1 MSLFRG
7 QRIKALSFSL
17 SVFFLVSTSSSG
29 EEFSNQVPVGHG
41 FWGPQ
46 GEGQNA
52 SSKVISLTPAKIK
65 NSKTVNI
72 KEKSRV
78 ESRIPVENNKPIMVV
93 QPSTRDLR
101 TKQKETK
108 DDIWTL
114 GKLIKGLL
122 ANHGLIKAAEATYE
136 AAGERTR
143 EAYGAWFP
151 NLVVGSHVA
160 YEDHHKAETAG
171 DVDLYSRG
179 LDFTATQLLWDFG
192 GGNAG
197 IKIAKLGENIA
208 KNTIEITRQDL
219 LLRAITAYLNL
230 KKAGDTYGYAVSS
243 EQNIKKQTEL
253 ENALVKRGAGLSSDV
268 MQAKQQLA
276 AASALRVQTRGAFKV
291 ARNAYRA
298 VFRVDPPPVSKMK
311 SVSIPV
317 KLIPSNLK
325 EALEIAVRE
334 NPKLAVANTSA
345 DLASKAVDVT
355 RSTLFPRFEIVG
367 TAKHK
372 DNQGGTPGIAEEYSG
387 KLQMSWPINL
397 GGTGVNSLSAAK
409 KDALSTNLQIVE
421 QRYLIEEQVRNA
433 WDSLYT
439 ARTTSAFLRNQAN
452 IAAEFLEVARKE
464 RKGGDR
470 TLLEVLAGE
479 TALIAA
485 NSAARAADA
494 DIRIFAFTLLNA
506 IGRLNLE
513 VIGE

>member
-1 MSLFRG
+1 MPVFKLY
-7 QRIKALSFSL
+7 RIKALSL
-17 SVFFLVSTSSSG
+17 GLVICLLLSTSSYG
-29 EEFSNQVPVGHG
+29 EESVNKVPVGQG

-46 GEGQNA
+46 GGLQNI
-52 SSKVISLTPAKIK
+52 SSKAVVATTKEKK
-65 NSKTVNI
+65 NSKTLDINE
-72 KEKSRV
+72 KEKT
-78 ESRIPVENNKPIMVV
+78 ESYSPLEGNKPIMVAE
-93 QPSTRDLR
+93 PSTRDL
-101 TKQKETK
+101 KPKGKETK

-114 GKLIKGLL
+114 GKVLGGLL
-122 ANHGLIKAAEATYE
+122 ANHGLIRAAEVTYE

-208 KNTIEITRQDL
+208 RDTIEITRQDL

-253 ENALVKRGAGLSSDV
+253 ENALVNRGAGLSSDV

-276 AASALRVQTRGAFKV
+276 AASALRVQARGAFKV

-298 VFRVDPPPVSKMK
+298 VFRTDPPPVSRMK

-317 KLIPSNLK
+317 KLIPPKLK
-325 EALEIAVRE
+325 EALEIAVKE
-334 NPKLAVANTSA
+334 NPKLVVANTSA

-409 KDALSTNLQIVE
+409 KDAISTNLQIVE

-470 TLLEVLAGE
+470 SLLEVLAGE

-506 IGRLNLE
+506 IGRLNIE
-513 VIGE
+513 VVGE

>member
-1 MSLFRG
+1 M
-7 QRIKALSFSL
+7 
-17 SVFFLVSTSSSG
+17 
-29 EEFSNQVPVGHG
+29 
-41 FWGPQ
+41 
-46 GEGQNA
+46 
-52 SSKVISLTPAKIK
+52 
-65 NSKTVNI
+65 
-72 KEKSRV
+72 
-78 ESRIPVENNKPIMVV
+78 
-93 QPSTRDLR
+93 
-101 TKQKETK
+101 
-108 DDIWTL
+108 
-114 GKLIKGLL
+114 
-122 ANHGLIKAAEATYE
+122 
-136 AAGERTR
+136 
-143 EAYGAWFP
+143 
-151 NLVVGSHVA
+151 
-160 YEDHHKAETAG
+160 
-171 DVDLYSRG
+171 
-179 LDFTATQLLWDFG
+179 
-192 GGNAG
+192 
-197 IKIAKLGENIA
+197 
-208 KNTIEITRQDL
+208 
-219 LLRAITAYLNL
+219 

-291 ARNAYRA
+291 ARNAFRA
-298 VFRVDPPPVSKMK
+298 VFRVDPPPISKMK

-470 TLLEVLAGE
+470 TLLEVLSGE

-506 IGRLNLE
+506 VGRLNLE